1 MCGSW
6 NDALAC
12 FRAMCTGGQEK
23 SPNTLLVL
31 SQVRRTFEDELTNRE
46 RHSLRDRLVSF
57 WNELIDEV
65 RKSPSVVVLVSHG
78 GAISS
83 LVNQII
89 VPSGDVEYGPGVTPC
104 RFWNCSL
111 TEIHVVESG
120 PGVIVRWADVSH
132 LAEAT
137 HKVVN
142 VDETAG

>member
-1 MCGSW
+1 M
-6 NDALAC
+6 
-12 FRAMCTGGQEK
+12 
-23 SPNTLLVL
+23 VL

-65 RKSPSVVVLVSHG
+65 RKNPSVVVLVSHG

-83 LVNQII
+83 LINQVI

-111 TEIHVVESG
+111 TEIYIAESG